1 MLCSCLPSFQPHAG
15 LSALPHLPLLL
26 LFVAG
31 MPADYQLLMERCW
44 ASDPTDRPSLDKLI
58 GCLSVMAAERN
69 RRINP
74 HADLPPPA
82 TPAAAAA
89 VAAAAARCPW
99 GPTRLSP
106 LASSNSCDQATLQ
119 MLVQQQQGLG
129 GADRCQQPLMR
140 AGSLIAPR
148 QSNLSRLA
156 PGGLLHHKSCP
167 PATFEAFLRSG
178 SLLARSSD
186 SSDASDDDEM
196 DSADA
201 VYAVLHEEE
210 EMLLQMRAITRTQS
224 GPGSAPVLH
233 DSQPHQRY
241 SDGLDMGPP
250 GMDNAHTWHI

>member
-1 MLCSCLPSFQPHAG
+1 MLYSCLPSFTPHAG
-15 LSALPHLPLLL
+15 LSALSPLSPLLL
-26 LFVAG
+26 LVAG

-44 ASDPTDRPSLDKLI
+44 ASDPADRPTLDKLI

-89 VAAAAARCPW
+89 VAAAAARGPW
-99 GPTRLSP
+99 GSRLSP
-106 LASSNSCDQATLQ
+106 LVSSNSCDQATLQ

-129 GADRCQQPLMR
+129 GADRSQQPLMR
-140 AGSLIAPR
+140 AGSLLASR
-148 QSNLSRLA
+148 QSSLSRLA

-167 PATFEAFLRSG
+167 PATFEALLRSG

-186 SSDASDDDEM
+186 SSDASDDDKM

-201 VYAVLHEEE
+201 VLYEEE

-241 SDGLDMGPP
+241 SDGLDMSPP
-250 GMDNAHTWHI
+250 GMDDAHTWHI